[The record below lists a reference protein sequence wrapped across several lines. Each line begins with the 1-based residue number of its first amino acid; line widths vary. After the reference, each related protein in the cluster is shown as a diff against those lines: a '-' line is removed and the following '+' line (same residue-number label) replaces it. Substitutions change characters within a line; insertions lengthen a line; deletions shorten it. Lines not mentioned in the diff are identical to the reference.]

1 MNQSAV
7 LAALAAFLFATAVVV
22 SKEGFRYVTP
32 ALGACVSI
40 PCTAAVM
47 WCLAPFLL
55 ETAPFEAVA
64 AATFAVVGLIF
75 PALVTWLTFT
85 ATDRVG
91 PTVTNSVSSTAPM
104 FAIACAVVFL
114 GEPLTLKMAI
124 GVALIV
130 TGITA
135 LSWQDRTAR
144 RQWPLWLIALP
155 LLASVVRGGA
165 LTLTKYG
172 LNLWPDPF
180 VACLIGYTVSAAV

>member
-7 LAALAAFLFATAVVV
+7 LAALAAFLFATAVIV
-22 SKEGFRYVTP
+22 SKEGFRYVAP
-32 ALGACVSI
+32 AIGASISI
-40 PCTAAVM
+40 PCTAVVM

-55 ETAPFEAVA
+55 EPAPFEAIA
-64 AATFAVVGLIF
+64 AATFAIVGLIF
-75 PALVTWLTFT
+75 ALVTWLTFT

-91 PTVTNSVSSTAPM
+91 TTIINLVSSTAPM

-130 TGITA
+130 AGITA

-155 LLASVVRGGA
+155 LIASVVRGGA
-165 LTLTKYG
+165 LTLTKVR
-172 LNLWPDPF
+172 PEF
-180 VACLIGYTVSAAV
+180 MA